1 MSDLSPLCAE
11 QRTLPLPCAL
21 VLYISLNDGP
31 ETLTC
36 AKARCAIVVR
46 FGHAVVRVMQQRA
59 GEVRIGATM
68 DGSTGGDS
76 GAEQVR
82 ADGDASGGAGGF
94 GEHAL
99 DPSVAHGSAVVGR
112 EPQGRGRLIYSGQK
126 WPILF
131 EIAIQRRM

>member
-1 MSDLSPLCAE
+1 MARPRRRTHQPQRIIVRGSLQRTSATKSARNGHGAMSDLSPLYAE

-82 ADGDASGGAGGF
+82 ADGDA
-94 GEHAL
+94 
-99 DPSVAHGSAVVGR
+99 
-112 EPQGRGRLIYSGQK
+112 
-126 WPILF
+126 
-131 EIAIQRRM
+131 